1 MRSKPSQTKSKEND
15 MLVSRDPALMVLSEH
30 IRRQV
35 ELFLRD
41 GGQIERL
48 QDYNA
53 VKVVHDA
60 EYNGR
65 KASAVHASRGGSA
78 GRTGRAS

>member
-1 MRSKPSQTKSKEND
+1 MY
-15 MLVSRDPALMVLSEH
+15 VSRDPALMERSEH

-35 ELFLRD
+35 ELFVR
-41 GGQIERL
+41 GGGKIERL
-48 QDYNA
+48 PDYNA
-53 VKVVHDA
+53 VTVVHDA

-78 GRTGRAS
+78 GRTGGAS

>member
-1 MRSKPSQTKSKEND
+1 MY
-15 MLVSRDPALMVLSEH
+15 LSRDPNLMVLSQH
-30 IRRQV
+30 IERQV
-35 ELFLRD
+35 EMFLRD
-41 GGQIERL
+41 GGQIEQL
-48 QDYNA
+48 PDYNA
-53 VKVVHDA
+53 VTIIHDA